1 MKKVGSLVAGYQL
14 NIQSSNETFSAGWR
28 PKCPLGPADV
38 ENSTLVHSKR
48 LQYFLKAYLTG
59 IPRPGFRLRSSD
71 VIPGRAG
78 TAPGRVGPVPGL
90 VGTAPGLEPGAPGFA
105 AAFL

>member
-1 MKKVGSLVAGYQL
+1 MRKSLG
-14 NIQSSNETFSAGWR
+14 
-28 PKCPLGPADV
+28 CGPAAC
-38 ENSTLVHSKR
+38 TH
-48 LQYFLKAYLTG
+48 LTG
-59 IPRPGFRLRSSD
+59 IPRPGFRLRSSG
-71 VIPGRAG
+71 VIPGRPG